1 MNFPRSNTIFS
12 PLSPA
17 RVTFDHEFFTA
28 KETNNMVWR
37 FRNARYGRL
46 TGRVALSATA
56 VCGLVLVASCSAL
69 SGSNNSSDSSASGTN
84 SANLEKP
91 TINVGAIA
99 GASSAALY
107 IAEDKGFFRQEGLNV
122 KIVTTS
128 NGGQALSQLQG
139 GALDVALANDV
150 SGIEARIKG
159 APLRLAF
166 DGPSC
171 APRTFVISALPSSNL
186 KSLADLKGKTLGVSH
201 LNDGVAAALNLAFA
215 AVNVD
220 PKQVHFVQVGYSH
233 SEAALKSHSVDATVT
248 SEPYTTEA
256 AQALGARPVADVF
269 PQGSAEANIPNAGY
283 FTTDKFVQN
292 DPKTLAAFQKAMAKG
307 AQAAT
312 NRQAVEASVHKH
324 LSSLSQQV
332 LDVMALPGFPPD
344 LDPARIQRVADLM
357 QKAGFIK
364 THFDV
369 RQLLAPFAPSSS

>member
-1 MNFPRSNTIFS
+1 
-12 PLSPA
+12 
-17 RVTFDHEFFTA
+17 
-28 KETNNMVWR
+28 MVWR

-46 TGRVALSATA
+46 TGRFALSATA

-69 SGSNNSSDSSASGTN
+69 SGSNNSNSSGASGSN
-84 SANLEKP
+84 SAGLEKT

-99 GASSAALY
+99 GSSSSALY
-107 IAEDKGFFRQEGLNV
+107 IAADKGYFQQEGLHV

-139 GALDVALANDV
+139 GALDFALANDV
-150 SGIEARIKG
+150 SGIKAKIGG

-171 APRTFVISALPSSNL
+171 APNTFVISALPSSGL
-186 KSLADLKGKTLGVSH
+186 KSLADLKGKKLGVSS
-201 LNDGVAAALNLAFA
+201 LKDGVTATLKQSFA

-220 PKQVHFVQVGYSH
+220 PSQVTFVEVPYAQ
-233 SEAALKSHSVDATVT
+233 SETALKSHSVDATVT

-312 NRQAVEASVHKH
+312 NRQTVEAAIHKH
-324 LSSLSQQV
+324 LKTLPQQV

-357 QKAGFIK
+357 QKAGYISS
-364 THFDV
+364 HFDV
-369 RQLLAPFAPSSS
+369 RQLLAPFAGSSS